1 MTAEQNEGSSPIES
15 NVLDETTKTNQV
27 VEKNEPLHE
36 NTNETAVIQAER
48 VQIIGTSDYNN
59 SNNLNVEIEV
69 SEF

>member
-1 MTAEQNEGSSPIES
+1 M
-15 NVLDETTKTNQV
+15 DETTKTNEV
-27 VEKNEPLHE
+27 VEKNEPLND

-48 VQIIGTSDYNN
+48 VQIIENAEYNN